1 MSEINKKLSEALLRA
16 GTLEGVVSEHGEDEI
31 AVRCGHF
38 DDYLIV
44 FYLGRLL
51 ERGEMEI
58 KVSPSRMN
66 YLLKLLKIDRDMT
79 TILNNQNNH
88 QTHLQEEIGT

>member
-31 AVRCGHF
+31 AVRGGHF
-38 DDYLIV
+38 DDYLLV
-44 FYLGRLL
+44 TYLGQLL

-58 KVSPSRMN
+58 KVTPSRMN
-66 YLLKLLKIDRDMT
+66 YMLKLLKIDKEM
-79 TILNNQNNH
+79 LEN
-88 QTHLQEEIGT
+88 E

>member
-1 MSEINKKLSEALLRA
+1 MNEINKKLSEALLRA